1 MSGLI
6 KELLRKPTVKDILRG
21 HLKTMSAKGG
31 RELARDLLW
40 QDLEVLFGVLGS
52 LPSVI
57 NAGVGAVS
65 QLVKE
70 INEKFTSRLFVDF
83 AGSILSDVDL
93 SELKECGKGI
103 NELAGNALGA
113 QPATLPG
120 IIGRLLTLV
129 CAKVNAAHASGV
141 PAEDPHRGEGV
152 GAFLANL
159 DFGEIM
165 EMVEGSD
172 PYVLKAIET
181 FNQEL
186 WKYPAKVGTLVATLI
201 PLINIVIK
209 SVREIMA
216 PIEKDIGP
224 DLLADIILSLVRGV
238 DGAETAKLLNT
249 CQELLRRVHT
259 GSLRLGKGGKPLM
272 QLYLTD
278 VLKACLPA
286 MNPELLTKARVV
298 LSEDKLSI
306 AQALADALH
315 DNPAIAAASLS
326 AMGAVKSADFKARTS
341 RLGVYEDIDQDSLK
355 EALTRSLS
363 ELDTYEIAAFIN
375 TGCRILN
382 RAHRLKPGFLMGL
395 AGGVV
400 DSLDPEEIKETAQW
414 LAGDLV
420 QALKPL
426 APTLMP
432 VFIKALSELLSPDG
446 GYESAEQADALQ
458 GLMATLAK
466 AQGGEK

>member
-6 KELLRKPTVKDILRG
+6 REILRKPTVKGILRG
-21 HLKTMSAKGG
+21 HLKSMSTKGG

-70 INEKFTSRLFVDF
+70 INEKITSRLFVDF
-83 AGSILSDVDL
+83 VGSILSDVDR

-120 IIGRLLTLV
+120 NIARLLTLV

-172 PYVLKAIET
+172 PYVLGAIET
-181 FNQEL
+181 FNKEL

-209 SVREIMA
+209 SVREIMV
-216 PIEKDIGP
+216 PIEKEIGP
-224 DLLADIILSLVRGV
+224 DLLADIILSLVKGV
-238 DGAETAKLLNT
+238 DGAEMAKLVGT
-249 CQELLRRVHT
+249 SQEVLRRVHT

-286 MNPELLTKARVV
+286 LNPELLTKARVV

-315 DNPAIAAASLS
+315 DNPAVSAASLA
-326 AMGAVKSADFKARTS
+326 AMGAVKSADFKART
-341 RLGVYEDIDQDSLK
+341 RKLEVFEDIDQTSLK
-355 EALTRSLS
+355 EALSQSLS

-382 RAHRLKPGFLMGL
+382 RVHTLKPGFLMGL

-400 DSLDPEEIKETAQW
+400 DSLDQEEIGQTAQW
-414 LAGDLV
+414 LAGDMV

-446 GYESAEQADALQ
+446 GYESAEQAEALK
-458 GLMATLAK
+458 GLRATLAK